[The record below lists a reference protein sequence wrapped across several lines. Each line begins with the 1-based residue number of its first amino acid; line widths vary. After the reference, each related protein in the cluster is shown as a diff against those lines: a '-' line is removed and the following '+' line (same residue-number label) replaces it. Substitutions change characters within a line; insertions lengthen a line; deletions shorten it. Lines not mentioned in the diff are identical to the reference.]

1 METLTSGTLNF
12 LYELKTR
19 NSRVLN
25 IQKRTRERVFE
36 TYHLEIVCQLSPPQR
51 FLQWR
56 NGEKTWKRERKRRTT
71 GKTKETARPKRS
83 DSGERRNL
91 GKASEK
97 RRETVSF
104 PAFFRS
110 LFSTPLPYSSHLSP
124 LSERLE
130 QATKEV
136 SAEESGLLLCV
147 KVRCTTVEYAVKT
160 TEVLHTTALLVSLF
174 NAIYNGI

>member
-110 LFSTPLPYSSHLSP
+110 LFSAPLPYSSHLSP

-147 KVRCTTVEYAVKT
+147 KVQLTPKIFFRLIK
-160 TEVLHTTALLVSLF
+160 SP
-174 NAIYNGI
+174 